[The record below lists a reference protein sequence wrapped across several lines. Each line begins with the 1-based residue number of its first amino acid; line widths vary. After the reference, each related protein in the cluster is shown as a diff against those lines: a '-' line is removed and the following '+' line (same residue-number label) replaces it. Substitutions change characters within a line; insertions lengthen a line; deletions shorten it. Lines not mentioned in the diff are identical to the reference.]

1 MGKDQTSKLCCGLLG
16 WPVSHS
22 ASPVMMS
29 KAFDV
34 LAMEAVYVPFAV
46 APNRLSDAVRGLSA
60 LGVVGVNVTIPHKEA
75 VFALVDRRTEVA
87 ELARA
92 VNTVLFHPDGAIG
105 HNTDVVGWW
114 DSVRTLLD
122 KRPHPRMLVLGAGGA
137 AAAVVA
143 ALCTYH
149 PEATV
154 VLTSRST
161 ERCQQLMKRFE
172 DRIRVTDVP
181 WTERTSAAAHAD
193 MVVNT
198 TPLGM
203 WPETDASPLP
213 ETFVWS
219 DEQIVQDIVYRPMQ
233 TRLLQQAAASR
244 ATVLDGVGM
253 LAGQGAASLKFWF
266 DVDAPVKEMEVAVRD
281 FIMRADLRA
290 ESGARGGVPA
300 DETPPV

>member
-1 MGKDQTSKLCCGLLG
+1 MQKYQTSKLCCGLLG

-22 ASPVMMS
+22 ASPYMMS

-46 APNRLSDAVRGLSA
+46 APNRLPDAVRGLSA

-75 VFALVDRRTEVA
+75 VFALVSRRTEVA
-87 ELARA
+87 ELAGA

-114 DSVRTLLD
+114 DSVHTVLD
-122 KRPHPRMLVLGAGGA
+122 KRPHPRILVLGAGGA
-137 AAAVVA
+137 AAAILA

-161 ERCQQLMKRFE
+161 ERCRQLMKRFAQ
-172 DRIRVTDVP
+172 RIRVTDVA
-181 WTERTSAAAHAD
+181 WTERTDAAAQAD

-203 WPETDASPLP
+203 WPETNASPLP

-219 DEQIVQDIVYRPMQ
+219 TEQIVQDIVYRPIQ
-233 TRLLQQAAASR
+233 TRLLLQAASR

-266 DVDAPVKEMEVAVRD
+266 DVDAPVREMEAAVRE
-281 FIMRADLRA
+281 FITRSDLGA
-290 ESGARGGVPA
+290 ESALPGSVFP
-300 DETPPV
+300 DETPRV